1 MTQIM
6 AFQVF
11 DDKLYVLLDDGTLW
25 ERSID
30 VNHWA
35 QIHGPGSEN
44 ERDQG
49 ADQGAFPWA

>member
-1 MTQIM
+1 MSQIR

-11 DDKLYVLLDDGTLW
+11 QDKIYILLVDGTLW

-30 VNHWA
+30 VDHWA
-35 QIHGPGSEN
+35 QIHGPRGEN